1 MPEYVVNKIS
11 FIKLTFS
18 CPMILYG
25 VRRLSASLC
34 HFQHLKGANSMAVS
48 GLGGR
53 KALLGGLFLSF
64 LA

>member
-11 FIKLTFS
+11 FIKLTLS
-18 CPMILYG
+18 YPMTPYG
-25 VRRLSASLC
+25 VKGLSASLC
-34 HFQHLKGANSMAVS
+34 HFQHLKGANSMAAS

-53 KALLGGLFLSF
+53 KALLAGPFLSF